1 MRNVSSYYVQQRFKC
16 DAFIILKSIYLHET
30 DLRRSKQKM
39 LTKLNVLS
47 KYDHIKFE
55 LQELIRKNTN
65 KIRKFNFLLIVIIIT
80 DNFDMSQKRNE
91 IRINDKNAHFFAIIA
106 LINEDVNIS
115 TIRFL
120 QFMY

>member
-1 MRNVSSYYVQQRFKC
+1 
-16 DAFIILKSIYLHET
+16 
-30 DLRRSKQKM
+30 M

-91 IRINDKNAHFFAIIA
+91 IRINDKNIHFFATVV
-106 LINEDVNIS
+106 LINKDVNIS
-115 TIRFL
+115 MIRFL